1 MSLRSGSNFLS
12 TSFLNLCQWNSH
24 LDGPLIGVPTGELTC
39 DLADLAL
46 LAIILIKPA
55 NKKATGN
62 MKAAATPKRATPW
75 GVFRNSREKRYV
87 ACKRHLYFVILSR
100 PFTPFRVNSESQACE
115 QQIRSGACAERSEV
129 LRMTNRWL
137 PANS

>member
-24 LDGPLIGVPTGELTC
+24 LDGPFIGVPTGELTC

-46 LAIILIKPA
+46 FAIILIKPA
-55 NKKATGN
+55 NKRATGN

-75 GVFRNSREKRYV
+75 GAGFNSNK
-87 ACKRHLYFVILSR
+87 AKGKKSH
-100 PFTPFRVNSESQACE
+100 TP
-115 QQIRSGACAERSEV
+115 
-129 LRMTNRWL
+129 
-137 PANS
+137 P